1 MTRPVNKLNVIVA
14 RLVKIHAFER
24 AVDRQNFLAF
34 VICCHRKIF
43 RLSFSETNHACGRHM
58 NIKRR

>member
-1 MTRPVNKLNVIVA
+1 MARPVNELNVIIT
-14 RLVKIHAFER
+14 RLVEIHAFER

-34 VICCHRKIF
+34 VICFHRKIF
-43 RLSFSETNHACGRHM
+43 RLSFSETNHACGRRM